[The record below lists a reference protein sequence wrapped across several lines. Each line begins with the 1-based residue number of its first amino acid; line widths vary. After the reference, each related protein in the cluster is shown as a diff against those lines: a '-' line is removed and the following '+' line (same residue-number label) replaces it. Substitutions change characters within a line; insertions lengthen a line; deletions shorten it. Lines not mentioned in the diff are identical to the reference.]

1 MKIHDFGLWFNEM
14 LSDQWSKTIPQGG
27 RYYIFYDGYKLGYQ
41 SGDSIYV
48 YDRFR
53 LEIYTEDVRPFLIK
67 VKEGFPSASF
77 HWDQI
82 TILIG
87 RLLTLDDF
95 TIEPNPDYNK

>member
-1 MKIHDFGLWFNEM
+1 MKIHDFGLWFND
-14 LSDQWSKTIPQGG
+14 LLCGQWSKTIPQGG

-67 VKEGFPSASF
+67 VKEGLPSALHDWNHSY
-77 HWDQI
+77 I
-82 TILIG
+82 PIG